1 MYPLDRPAQ
10 QCYLVA
16 CEDESHRMNLFPLI
30 AEVVEGDPE
39 VLDRAMETL
48 ERWERAGMA
57 PASYLAQW
65 RGLLGEARSSPA
77 GMTALLDVLRDD
89 SSDAR
94 RLKDFAPFAGV
105 LTREQRRTAF
115 MSCRYDH

>member
-1 MYPLDRPAQ
+1 
-10 QCYLVA
+10 
-16 CEDESHRMNLFPLI
+16 MNLFPLI
-30 AEVVEGDPE
+30 AEVVERDPK
-39 VLDRAMETL
+39 VLDLAMKTL
-48 ERWERAGMA
+48 ERWEMAGMA

-77 GMTALLDVLRDD
+77 GMIALLEVLRDD
-89 SSDAR
+89 GPDAR

-115 MSCRYDH
+115 MSCSYDH

>member
-1 MYPLDRPAQ
+1 
-10 QCYLVA
+10 
-16 CEDESHRMNLFPLI
+16 MNLFPLI
-30 AEVVEGDPE
+30 AEVVGRDPK

-57 PASYLAQW
+57 PALYLARW
-65 RGLLGEARSSPA
+65 RILLGEARSSPA

-89 SSDAR
+89 SPGAH

-105 LTREQRRTAF
+105 LTREQRRAAF
-115 MSCRYDH
+115 LSCSYDH

>member
-1 MYPLDRPAQ
+1 VLSWDLR
-10 QCYLVA
+10 
-16 CEDESHRMNLFPLI
+16 EDASYCMNLFPLI
-30 AEVVEGDPE
+30 AQMIERDPK

-57 PASYLAQW
+57 PAAYLARW
-65 RGLLGEARSSPA
+65 RGLLVEARSSPA
-77 GMTALLDVLRDD
+77 GMTALLDVLRDE
-89 SSDAR
+89 SLDAR

-115 MSCRYDH
+115 LSCSYDH

>member
-1 MYPLDRPAQ
+1 
-10 QCYLVA
+10 
-16 CEDESHRMNLFPLI
+16 MNLFPLI
-30 AEVVEGDPE
+30 AEEVERNPE

-48 ERWERAGMA
+48 ERWERTGMA

-65 RGLLGEARSSPA
+65 RGLLGEARRSPA
-77 GMTALLDVLRDD
+77 AMTALLDVLRDD
-89 SSDAR
+89 SPDAR

-115 MSCRYDH
+115 KSCSYDH